1 MCKEETMKGKELVQL
16 LKKDGWVLDRVN
28 GSHHIMKKDG
38 NSISVPVHNTD
49 IQKGLLHAIMK
60 KAGLK

>member
-1 MCKEETMKGKELVQL
+1 MKGKELVKL
-16 LKKDGWVLDRVN
+16 LQKEGWALDRVN
-28 GSHHIMKKDG
+28 GSHHILVKGGK
-38 NSISVPVHNTD
+38 SVSVPVHNTD